1 MFFLSRDKPREI
13 VCLCVCVR
21 TRSVLLTLCD
31 LLDCSLSSCSVHGSC
46 QAKILEWV
54 AISFSRGSSG
64 PRNRTCVFRV
74 SCTGRQ
80 ILYHCGTWETP
91 KGCYPNA
98 NIIYLFHIW
107 IWNNLGLE
115 FWALFSSYTYFR
127 IVGLNALISTS
138 KELSLKLIICNV
150 NEMCIEMVKLQ
161 TPILGCSRTLKSSVP
176 LVQ

>member
-1 MFFLSRDKPREI
+1 MLVLANSTIEVIHNRNQGNVMFFLSRDKPREI

-91 KGCYPNA
+91 CISIHVCGVYFHHW
-98 NIIYLFHIW
+98 NISIHTASRMRFQ
-107 IWNNLGLE
+107 
-115 FWALFSSYTYFR
+115 ALDMPQCLPLTTVLCKPAFSFT
-127 IVGLNALISTS
+127 LLTST
-138 KELSLKLIICNV
+138 L
-150 NEMCIEMVKLQ
+150 
-161 TPILGCSRTLKSSVP
+161 
-176 LVQ
+176 